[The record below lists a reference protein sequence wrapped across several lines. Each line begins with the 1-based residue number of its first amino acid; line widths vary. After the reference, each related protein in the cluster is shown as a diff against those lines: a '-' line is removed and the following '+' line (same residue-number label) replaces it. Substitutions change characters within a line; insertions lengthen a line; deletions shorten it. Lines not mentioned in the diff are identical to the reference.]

1 MPTTKTAS
9 QWQDLSDTVKVA
21 QDIEPQQVQQQV
33 QLQHGEQDT
42 VLSTCKLQCKFKA
55 NAGNGLVQ
63 CKYMEQY
70 QSMECASAND
80 QSSAYMK

>member
-42 VLSTCKLQCKFKA
+42 VLSTCKLQ
-55 NAGNGLVQ
+55 
-63 CKYMEQY
+63 
-70 QSMECASAND
+70 
-80 QSSAYMK
+80 